1 MKNTFFP
8 AGLFLTFFLFFGC
21 NSSKTM
27 SNDPD
32 DFDLVQGELITQSI
46 LHNGEEREYLAYVP
60 TSYDKNINSP
70 LLLNFHGFGGNA
82 KDYINYESDFR
93 DVAEQEGVILVY
105 PQGTLLSG
113 FSHWNAAPMAEDNKS
128 NTDDIGFIELLIE
141 NLSEDLSVDP
151 NRIYAT
157 GFSNGGMFSYAL
169 ACFTEGLIAGVAAV
183 SGLQLN
189 LEDCAPSHPMSVLIA
204 HSTTDDVIPYAG
216 SSDVASIDETVSF
229 WTTANQTA
237 NDPKESR
244 HNLGDETVWIYTYS
258 GGTNNS
264 EVLHYK
270 VDNGVHMWF
279 DHIIEGR
286 PFASLIWDFLSPQT
300 LSGREG

>member
-1 MKNTFFP
+1 MAYRFFI
-8 AGLFLTFFLFFGC
+8 FSLFFGC
-21 NSSKTM
+21 NSTEST
-27 SNDPD
+27 SR
-32 DFDLVQGELITQSI
+32 DLKGSDLIKAELFEQRV
-46 LHNGEEREYLAYVP
+46 LHNGEEREYFLYVP
-60 TSYDKNINSP
+60 DSYNENTEYP
-70 LLLNFHGFGGNA
+70 VLLNFHGFGGNA

-105 PQGTLLSG
+105 PQGSLLSG

-169 ACFTEGLIAGVAAV
+169 GCFTEGLIAGVAAV

-189 LEDCAPSHPMSVLIA
+189 LEDCSPSHPISVLIA

-216 SSDVASIDETVSF
+216 SSDVASVDETVSF
-229 WTTANQTA
+229 WRTANQTSSEA
-237 NDPKESR
+237 KESR
-244 HNLGDETVWIYTYS
+244 HNLGDETVWIYTYT
-258 GGTNNS
+258 GGTNGS

-270 VDNGVHMWF
+270 VDNGMHMWF
-279 DHIIEGR
+279 DHIIEEQS
-286 PFASLIWDFLSPQT
+286 FASLMWDFLSPQT
-300 LSGREG
+300 LSGRED

>member
-21 NSSKTM
+21 NSSKTT
-27 SNDPD
+27 SSTPEDSA
-32 DFDLVQGELITQSI
+32 LIPGKLSAQSI
-46 LHNGEEREYLAYVP
+46 LHNGKEREYLVYVP
-60 TSYDKNINSP
+60 ASYNETANHP

-82 KDYINYESDFR
+82 KDYFEYESDFR
-93 DVAEQEGVILVY
+93 DVAELEGVILVY
-105 PQGTLLSG
+105 PQGSLLSG

-189 LEDCAPSHPMSVLIA
+189 LEDCTPSHPMSVLIA

-244 HNLGDETVWIYTYS
+244 HNLGDETVWIYTYT
-258 GGTNNS
+258 GGMNGS

-270 VDNGVHMWF
+270 VENGMHMWF
-279 DHIIEGR
+279 DHIIEEQS
-286 PFASLIWDFLSPQT
+286 FVSLMWDFLSLQT
-300 LSGREG
+300 LSGRED

>member
-1 MKNTFFP
+1 
-8 AGLFLTFFLFFGC
+8 
-21 NSSKTM
+21 
-27 SNDPD
+27 
-32 DFDLVQGELITQSI
+32 
-46 LHNGEEREYLAYVP
+46 
-60 TSYDKNINSP
+60 
-70 LLLNFHGFGGNA
+70 
-82 KDYINYESDFR
+82 
-93 DVAEQEGVILVY
+93 
-105 PQGTLLSG
+105 
-113 FSHWNAAPMAEDNKS
+113 
-128 NTDDIGFIELLIE
+128 
-141 NLSEDLSVDP
+141 
-151 NRIYAT
+151 
-157 GFSNGGMFSYAL
+157 
-169 ACFTEGLIAGVAAV
+169 
-183 SGLQLN
+183 
-189 LEDCAPSHPMSVLIA
+189 MSVLIA

-270 VDNGVHMWF
+270 VDNGMHMWF